1 MAEADAVF
9 ASLAALREAEGIASA
24 VSFVHQP
31 FWWPL
36 AERARRAFG
45 WKVLYDCMDDH
56 AGFQTNARPVEGP
69 ERGILEDADAVV
81 TTARALEARLRSAE
95 RPVELVPNGCDFEYF
110 SSIAPR
116 SPGGR
121 PTVGYYGCIADWF
134 DSDLVADVA
143 GRRPDWDFVLIGPT
157 YLADLTRLPALP
169 NVTFPGLVPYGQLL
183 ERIERFDVF
192 LLPFRRS
199 PLTEAANP
207 VKAYEIMATGRPLVS
222 VPLPEL
228 ESFGDLVR
236 TGSTP
241 IEFERQIEASI
252 REDDPG
258 IVERRRD
265 FARRNSWDARAAVF
279 EALVSSLGARESAAR
294 R

>member
-1 MAEADAVF
+1 M
-9 ASLAALREAEGIASA
+9 
-24 VSFVHQP
+24 
-31 FWWPL
+31 
-36 AERARRAFG
+36 
-45 WKVLYDCMDDH
+45 
-56 AGFQTNARPVEGP
+56 
-69 ERGILEDADAVV
+69 
-81 TTARALEARLRSAE
+81 
-95 RPVELVPNGCDFEYF
+95 
-110 SSIAPR
+110 
-116 SPGGR
+116 
-121 PTVGYYGCIADWF
+121 
-134 DSDLVADVA
+134 
-143 GRRPDWDFVLIGPT
+143 
-157 YLADLTRLPALP
+157 
-169 NVTFPGLVPYGQLL
+169 PYGQLL

-228 ESFGDLVR
+228 EPFGDLVR
-236 TGSTP
+236 FGSTP
-241 IEFERQIEASI
+241 IEFEHQIEAAI

-294 R
+294 Q